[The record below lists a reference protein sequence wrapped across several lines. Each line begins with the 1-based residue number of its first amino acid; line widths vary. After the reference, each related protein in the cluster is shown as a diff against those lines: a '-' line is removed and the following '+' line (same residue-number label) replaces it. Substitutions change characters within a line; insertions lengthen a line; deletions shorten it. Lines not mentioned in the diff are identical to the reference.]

1 MYSPSCTYKRYY
13 FKFCICRPATAKE
26 LFNLRHSQCRNAVER
41 IFGVLKKRFKI
52 IREAN
57 EFPIEAQG
65 RIASAICV
73 VHNFIRIHDPE
84 DLPDPEEEDHS
95 ITSSTSN
102 SSLGGNGSISLR
114 ERNEAGKR
122 RDEIANAMWV
132 QYQEYLRKRGRR

>member
-1 MYSPSCTYKRYY
+1 MHSFYWYTQDKLMYIYSP
-13 FKFCICRPATAKE
+13 ANAKE

-41 IFGVLKKRFKI
+41 IFGILKKRFKI

-84 DLPDPEEEDHS
+84 DLPDPEDEDNNS
-95 ITSSTSN
+95 IIPLNASS
-102 SSLGGNGSISLR
+102 GGNGTISSR
-114 ERNEAGKR
+114 ERSAAVKR
-122 RDEIANAMWV
+122 RDDIANAMWV
-132 QYQEYLRKRGRR
+132 QYQQYLTKRGRR